1 MRLGS
6 CLGESDIQL
15 TTYFSCQENFY
26 FPVPGDGSEMP
37 VFWIKENRMFGT
49 FAMENATFSCQM
61 GDEVT
66 AFHRATLEPGFFSS
80 GFPLSPLCL

>member
-49 FAMENATFSCQM
+49 FAMENAPFSCQM
-61 GDEVT
+61 DDEVT
-66 AFHRATLEPGFFSS
+66 AFHRATLEPGFSSS
-80 GFPLSPLCL
+80 GFPLLLLCL